1 MGGQDEWVFRIYRW
15 LKWIEVSFD
24 NFGHVLNLLGAILE
38 LGEGQKE
45 FFMIQFENLPS
56 GVDMHFLVEI
66 P

>member
-1 MGGQDEWVFRIYRW
+1 M
-15 LKWIEVSFD
+15 SFD
-24 NFGHVLNLLGAILE
+24 NFGHVLNLLGVILE

-56 GVDMHFLVEI
+56 EVDIHFLVEI